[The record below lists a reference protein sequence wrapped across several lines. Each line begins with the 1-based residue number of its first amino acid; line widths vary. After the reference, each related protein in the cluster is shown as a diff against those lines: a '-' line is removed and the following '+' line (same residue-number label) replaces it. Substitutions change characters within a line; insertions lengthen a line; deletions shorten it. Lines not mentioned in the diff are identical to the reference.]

1 MILKPWHYTKELT
14 RLSQKEFISA
24 DSQINDTVSAEEVIE
39 LRVKEFISREI
50 SSDENLDVTIERD

>member
-24 DSQINDTVSAEEVIE
+24 DSQINDTVSAEEVTE

-50 SSDENLDVTIERD
+50 SSDENLDETIERD